1 MTETVPGQSSIFDAL
16 GAPEPPAAPRG
27 RARTRGN
34 AGGTDWHRD
43 ALNRVTAL
51 AGAGATFQAFDLA
64 AAGVPEPEHP
74 RQWGTLL
81 SAASRMGVVRPVG
94 QSASARPGNAHT
106 VTLWTGV

>member
-1 MTETVPGQSSIFDAL
+1 MTETVPGQSTIFDAL
-16 GAPEPPAAPRG
+16 GTPEPAST
-27 RARTRGN
+27 RARRQRGS
-34 AGGTDWHRD
+34 AWHRD
-43 ALNRVTAL
+43 ALDRIAAL
-51 AGAGATFQAFDLA
+51 AGTGTTFQAFDLA
-64 AAGVPEPEHP
+64 AAGIPEPEHP